1 MDVSGNGQLP
11 WPPVNG
17 SNIPTQFYN
26 VTLFLTS
33 YDLGHNFTISNATS
47 SSGSLPFL
55 NILQQEPG
63 STVKHVNWVYPL
75 VSSVPPCQTHL
86 TAQCLVSSTGSQT
99 GPNARGVYN
108 ISIHQSYRLNNS
120 DYYTIFD
127 LPINVSNSIPL
138 NTSAGQQAGPV
149 SSGGRV
155 SCDALEN
162 PLLDYDAMMKSTK
175 TPATQPYLGGPVL
188 AGNYA
193 GYGQKND
200 GSGRLGATASVG
212 VPILL
217 LGLVFGVYF

>member
-1 MDVSGNGQLP
+1 MPNT
-11 WPPVNG
+11 
-17 SNIPTQFYN
+17 SNR
-26 VTLFLTS
+26 
-33 YDLGHNFTISNATS
+33 
-47 SSGSLPFL
+47 
-55 NILQQEPG
+55 
-63 STVKHVNWVYPL
+63 
-75 VSSVPPCQTHL
+75 
-86 TAQCLVSSTGSQT
+86 AQCLVSNTSSQT

-138 NTSAGQQAGPV
+138 NTSAGQQGGSDPQTGPV
-149 SSGGRV
+149 SSSGGRV

-188 AGNYA
+188 VGNYA
-193 GYGQKND
+193 GYNNGQKND
-200 GSGRLGATASVG
+200 GSGRLGATVSVG